1 MASPIKFGT
10 DGWRAVIAEDFTFD
24 NVRVCAQAVAD
35 YLKSEALDNRGL
47 VIGYDNR
54 FASEDFAAAS
64 AEVAAANGIKV
75 YLCQEATPT
84 QVTSYTVLSRNAG
97 GGIMI
102 TASHNPGRWN
112 GFKYKEQTGCS
123 ASTRVIAELE
133 KHIYRIQSENNVD
146 RMPLVQALESGTV
159 ERIDPYPAYY
169 RQIEKL
175 VDLGRLRDS
184 GLKIMVDSMYGSGAG
199 YFRKI
204 LSGGTA
210 EIIEIHGE
218 RNPAFPGLQP
228 EPIAPNLGALIGK
241 IKDEGADVGLATDG
255 DADRIGVV
263 DERGRFLTTLEVF
276 ALLALY
282 LLDARGER
290 GAIVKTITTTSM
302 LYRLGEIYG
311 VPVHETSVGFKYVA
325 PVMVAEDAL
334 IGGEESGGFG
344 FRGHIPERDGILAGL
359 LFLDFMVREQK
370 SPSQLLDYLFS
381 KVGPH
386 HYDRKD
392 VDFPAGER
400 GSIIDRLSKTNPP
413 DIDGTP
419 VAQIDAGD
427 GFRFLMEDGSWLL
440 IRFSGTEPIMRVY
453 SESDSPDRV
462 QRFIVAGRDMAGV

>member
-1 MASPIKFGT
+1 MVTPIKFGT
-10 DGWRAVIAEDFTFD
+10 DGWRALIAEDFTFD

-35 YLKSEALDNRGL
+35 YLKGVGLDNRGL
-47 VIGYDNR
+47 VIGYDTR

-75 YLCQEATPT
+75 YLCQAATPT
-84 QVTSYTVLSRNAG
+84 QVTSYTVLSRKAG

-112 GFKYKEQTGCS
+112 GFKYKEETGCS
-123 ASTRVIAELE
+123 ASTQVVAELE
-133 KHIYRIQSENNVD
+133 RHIVRIQSECNVE
-146 RMPLVQALESGTV
+146 RMPLARALETGRV
-159 ERIDPYPAYY
+159 ERIDPDPAYY

-175 VDLGRLRDS
+175 VDLNRLRNS
-184 GLKIMVDSMYGSGAG
+184 GLSIIVDSMYGSGSG
-199 YFRKI
+199 YFSRV
-204 LSGGTA
+204 LDGGAT
-210 EIIEIHGE
+210 EIMEIHGE

-228 EPIAPNLGALIGK
+228 EPIAPNLGELMAK
-241 IKDEGADVGLATDG
+241 MKAEGADVGLATDG
-255 DADRIGVV
+255 DADRIGIV
-263 DERGRFLTTLEVF
+263 DENGRFLTTLEVF

-282 LLDARGER
+282 LLDVRGEE

-302 LYRLGEIYG
+302 LYRLGELYG
-311 VPVHETSVGFKYVA
+311 VPVHETPVGFKYVA
-325 PVMVAEDAL
+325 PIMVAEDAL

-344 FRGHIPERDGILAGL
+344 FRGHMPERDGILAGL

-386 HYDRKD
+386 YYDRTD
-392 VDFPAGER
+392 VDFPANER
-400 GSIIDRLSKTNPP
+400 DAIIGRLSKMEPT
-413 DIDGTP
+413 DIGGTP
-419 VAQIDAGD
+419 VAKIDTGD

-462 QRFIVAGRDMAGV
+462 QHFIAAGREMAGV